1 MSFIVLFA
9 MLTLLVSVVVFGL
22 TYNSKGLKVAFITSG
37 FVFVLSATLLAA
49 MMYAIV
55 SAM

>member
-22 TYNSKGLKVAFITSG
+22 TYDTRGLKVALIASG
-37 FVFVLSATLLAA
+37 IVFVISATLLAA
-49 MMYAIV
+49 MLYAMV
-55 SAM
+55 SSM

>member
-22 TYNSKGLKVAFITSG
+22 TYDTRGLKVAFIASG
-37 FVFVLSATLLAA
+37 IVFVISATLLAA
-49 MMYAIV
+49 MLYAMV
-55 SAM
+55 SSM

>member
-22 TYNSKGLKVAFITSG
+22 TYNTRGLKVAFIASG
-37 FVFVLSATLLAA
+37 IVFVISATLLAA
-49 MMYAIV
+49 MLYAMV
-55 SAM
+55 SSM

>member
-22 TYNSKGLKVAFITSG
+22 TYNTKGLKVAFIASG
-37 FVFVLSATLLAA
+37 IVFVISATLLAA
-49 MMYAIV
+49 MIYAMV
-55 SAM
+55 SSI

>member
-22 TYNSKGLKVAFITSG
+22 TYNTKGLKVAFIASG
-37 FVFVLSATLLAA
+37 IVFVISATLLAA
-49 MMYAIV
+49 MLYAMI
-55 SAM
+55 SSM

>member
-22 TYNSKGLKVAFITSG
+22 TYNTKGLKVAFIASG
-37 FVFVLSATLLAA
+37 IVFVISATLLAA
-49 MMYAIV
+49 MIYAMI
-55 SAM
+55 SSM